1 MGKLEKKWAFKIV
14 YDDDALIVVDKLA
27 GLLVVPTPR
36 DEKHTLDNLVNQA
49 LKTKGPGP
57 NAYPAHRLD
66 RDTSGLVIFAKG
78 KSMLANLVEQFKKH
92 IVQKTYLAIV
102 QGRVKSQK
110 GEINILLATDRKTY
124 AVYPTS
130 DKKIGQPAL
139 TRFQVL
145 SYLRGSTL
153 LEVEPKTGRTNQIRV
168 HLAYIG
174 HPLVGERKYAIAKDF
189 SVKFRR
195 TALHAETISFRH
207 PVTKKMLFFETPL
220 PDDMKNFIQA
230 HHIPGINDHLKNTKG
245 LVKEK
250 WKGHGKYIEK
260 EREKTPAN
268 RS

>member
-1 MGKLEKKWAFKIV
+1 MEKKQAFKIV
-14 YDDDALIVVDKLA
+14 YEDDALVVVDKSA

-49 LKTKGPGP
+49 LKTKGAGPEPSGTGRGP

-78 KSMLANLVEQFKKH
+78 KAALANLVEQFKKH
-92 IVQKTYLAIV
+92 IVHKTYLAIV

-124 AVYPTS
+124 AVYPTQ

-139 TRFQVL
+139 TRFRVI
-145 SYLRGSTL
+145 SYLRGATL

-207 PVTKKMLFFETPL
+207 PVTSKMLFFKTPL
-220 PDDMKNFIQA
+220 PEDMKNFIQIR
-230 HHIPGINDHLKNTKG
+230 HIPGTNEYIKDAKVPG
-245 LVKEK
+245 KEK
-250 WKGHGKYIEK
+250 WKGPDKSVVSK
-260 EREKTPAN
+260 
-268 RS
+268 

>member
-1 MGKLEKKWAFKIV
+1 LEKKQAFKIV
-14 YDDDALIVVDKLA
+14 YEDDSVVVVDKSS

-49 LKTKGPGP
+49 LKTKGLGP

-78 KSMLANLVEQFKKH
+78 KVALANLVEQFKKH
-92 IVQKTYLAIV
+92 IVHKTYLAIV

-124 AVYPTS
+124 AVYPTQ
-130 DKKIGQPAL
+130 DKKIGLPAL
-139 TRFQVL
+139 TRFRVI
-145 SYLRGSTL
+145 SYLRGATL

-174 HPLVGERKYAIAKDF
+174 YPLVGERKYAIAKDF
-189 SVKFRR
+189 KVKFRR

-207 PVTKKMLFFETPL
+207 PVTNKMLFFKTPL
-220 PDDMKNFIQA
+220 PEDMKNFIQTRQ
-230 HHIPGINDHLKNTKG
+230 IPGVSYHAKRDN
-245 LVKEK
+245 
-250 WKGHGKYIEK
+250 
-260 EREKTPAN
+260 
-268 RS
+268 